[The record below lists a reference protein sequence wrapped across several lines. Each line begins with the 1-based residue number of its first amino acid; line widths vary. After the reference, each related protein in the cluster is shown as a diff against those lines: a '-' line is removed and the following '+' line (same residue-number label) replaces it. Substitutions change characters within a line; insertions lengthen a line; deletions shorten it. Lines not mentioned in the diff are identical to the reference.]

1 MLFNSNILD
10 KNINWYIST
19 LWLIPLIILTYYIS
33 YINMGENKAS
43 GITGVLILFS
53 YSQFF
58 FQRRKLNYL
67 VRTVGL
73 FYIFGILST
82 LLISFTY
89 FYTQYDWLSLL
100 VIVQI
105 YLFIQVLGKT
115 SFLSEE
121 GMDDL
126 TQIVN
131 ERMDKKWYHGLIGSK
146 TQLKE
151 NKYFIFDLIV
161 FIIFIVIIL
170 FVKDKWF

>member
-1 MLFNSNILD
+1 MQFNSKILD
-10 KNINWYIST
+10 RNINWYTSS
-19 LWLIPLIILTYYIS
+19 LLLIPLIILTYYIS

-67 VRTVGL
+67 LRTVWL

-82 LLISFTY
+82 LLISYTY

-105 YLFIQVLGKT
+105 YLFIQILGKT
-115 SFLSEE
+115 SFLSDKW
-121 GMDDL
+121 MDEL
-126 TQIVN
+126 THIVN
-131 ERMDKKWYHGLIGSK
+131 ERIDKKWYHGLIGSK

-151 NKYFIFDLIV
+151 NKYFIFDLII
-161 FIIFIVIIL
+161 FIVFIVIIL
-170 FVKDKWF
+170 FVKDKLF

>member
-1 MLFNSNILD
+1 MQFNIKTLD
-10 KNINWYIST
+10 RSISWYIST
-19 LWLIPLIILTYYIS
+19 LLLIPLIILTYYIS

-67 VRTVGL
+67 LRTIGL
-73 FYIFGILST
+73 FYVVGLLST
-82 LLISFTY
+82 LLISYTY

-100 VIVQI
+100 VVVQI

-115 SFLSEE
+115 SFLSDE
-121 GMDDL
+121 GMENL

-161 FIIFIVIIL
+161 FMVFIVIIL
-170 FVKDKWF
+170 FVKDKLF